1 MEYVIGLLSFLLGIA
16 AGYFVAYGKEK
27 GKNRALKEDIENL
40 EEQKQQVQI
49 KYTKEI
55 EELKKNNVLNI
66 ELRKHK
72 YEEKKNQFAKFFT
85 LLDEFH
91 AKSNEIFMERFGSI
105 HSKFMENYLAD
116 DESTQNE
123 AIAEFNQGMM
133 ALFGELNQEHLKLT
147 TETNSIRLISSST
160 LDSLLDKLT
169 ANVGEA
175 TNTAQ
180 EMLRMMASPEFWAD
194 QSIVS
199 PLQIKAEEQGREII
213 SIRDDIRKQMKVEL
227 DEI

>member
-1 MEYVIGLLSFLLGIA
+1 MEYIIGLISFLLGIA
-16 AGYFVAYGKEK
+16 SGYFIAYGKEK
-27 GKNRALKEDIENL
+27 GKNRALKEDIESL
-40 EEQKQQVQI
+40 EDQKQQVQI
-49 KYTKEI
+49 KYTREI
-55 EELKKNNVLNI
+55 EELKKDNALNI

-91 AKSNEIFMERFGSI
+91 AKSNEIFMERFGPI
-105 HSKFMENYLAD
+105 YSKFMENYLVD

-133 ALFGELNQEHLKLT
+133 GLFGELNQEHLKLT
-147 TETNSIRLISSST
+147 TETNSIRLISSEI
-160 LDSLLDKLT
+160 LDGHLDQLT
-169 ANVGEA
+169 AKVGDA

-180 EMLRMMASPEFWAD
+180 DMLKMMASPEFWAD
-194 QSIVS
+194 QTILS

-213 SIRDDIRKQMKVEL
+213 LIRNNIRKQMKGEL
-227 DEI
+227 DQI

>member
-1 MEYVIGLLSFLLGIA
+1 MEYIIGFLSFLLGIA

-27 GKNRALKEDIENL
+27 GKNRALKEDIQNL

-49 KYTKEI
+49 RFAKEV
-55 EELKKNNVLNI
+55 EELKKTNVLNI

-72 YEEKKNQFAKFFT
+72 YEEKKKQFAKFFT

-91 AKSNEIFMERFGSI
+91 AKSNEIFMQRFGPI
-105 HSKFMENYLAD
+105 YSKFMESYLVGED
-116 DESTQNE
+116 TIQNE
-123 AIAEFNQGMM
+123 AIAEFNKGMM

-147 TETNSIRLISSST
+147 TETNSIRLISSSM

-169 ANVGEA
+169 ANLGEA

-180 EMLRMMASPEFWAD
+180 EVLRMMASPEFWAD
-194 QSIVS
+194 QSILL
-199 PLQIKAEEQGREII
+199 PLQAKAEDQGRAII
-213 SIRDDIRKQMKVEL
+213 LIREDICKQMKLEL

>member
-1 MEYVIGLLSFLLGIA
+1 MEYIIGLISFLLGIA
-16 AGYFVAYGKEK
+16 SGYFIAYGKEK
-27 GKNRALKEDIENL
+27 GKNRALKEDIESL
-40 EEQKQQVQI
+40 EDQKQQVQI
-49 KYTKEI
+49 KYTREI
-55 EELKKNNVLNI
+55 EELKKDNALNI

-91 AKSNEIFMERFGSI
+91 AKSNEIFMERFGPI
-105 HSKFMENYLAD
+105 YSKFMENYLVD

-133 ALFGELNQEHLKLT
+133 GLFGELNQEHLKLT
-147 TETNSIRLISSST
+147 TETNSIRLISSEI
-160 LDSLLDKLT
+160 LDGHLDQLT
-169 ANVGEA
+169 AKVGDA

-180 EMLRMMASPEFWAD
+180 EMLKMMASPEFWAD
-194 QSIVS
+194 QTILS

-213 SIRDDIRKQMKVEL
+213 LIRDNIRKQMKGEL
-227 DEI
+227 DQI

>member
-1 MEYVIGLLSFLLGIA
+1 MEYIIGLISFLLGIA
-16 AGYFVAYGKEK
+16 SGYFIAYGKEK
-27 GKNRALKEDIENL
+27 GKNRALKEDIESL
-40 EEQKQQVQI
+40 EDQKQQVQI
-49 KYTKEI
+49 KYTREI
-55 EELKKNNVLNI
+55 EELKKDNALNI

-91 AKSNEIFMERFGSI
+91 AKSNEIFMERFGPI
-105 HSKFMENYLAD
+105 YSKFMENYLVD

-133 ALFGELNQEHLKLT
+133 GLFGELNQEHLKLT
-147 TETNSIRLISSST
+147 TETNSIRLISSEI
-160 LDSLLDKLT
+160 LDGHLDQFT
-169 ANVGEA
+169 AKVGDA

-180 EMLRMMASPEFWAD
+180 EMLKMMASPEFWAD
-194 QSIVS
+194 QTILS

-213 SIRDDIRKQMKVEL
+213 LIRDNIRKQMKGEL
-227 DEI
+227 DQI

>member
-1 MEYVIGLLSFLLGIA
+1 MEYIIGLISFLLGIA
-16 AGYFVAYGKEK
+16 SGYFIAYGKEK
-27 GKNRALKEDIENL
+27 GKNRALKEDIESL
-40 EEQKQQVQI
+40 EDQKQQVQI
-49 KYTKEI
+49 KYTREI
-55 EELKKNNVLNI
+55 EELKKDNALNI

-91 AKSNEIFMERFGSI
+91 AKSNEIFMERFGPIYSR
-105 HSKFMENYLAD
+105 FMENYLVD

-133 ALFGELNQEHLKLT
+133 GLFGELNQEHLKLT
-147 TETNSIRLISSST
+147 TETNSIRLISSEV
-160 LDSLLDKLT
+160 LDGHLDQLT
-169 ANVGEA
+169 AKVGDA

-180 EMLRMMASPEFWAD
+180 EMLKMMASPEFWAD
-194 QSIVS
+194 QTILS

-213 SIRDDIRKQMKVEL
+213 LIRDNIRKQMKGEL
-227 DEI
+227 DQI